1 MLVVKDKQAAERA
14 ISKLAVGSA
23 KLYEEFNIEAFLDQ
37 HGEAAEGIGKY
48 MEVFS
53 THPWL
58 PKRLL
63 SMRVFAESRLYRD
76 AVGEPG
82 EGLTMSEVDTR
93 VAALLRGD
101 A

>member
-1 MLVVKDKQAAERA
+1 
-14 ISKLAVGSA
+14 
-23 KLYEEFNIEAFLDQ
+23 
-37 HGEAAEGIGKY
+37 
-48 MEVFS
+48 MEVFA

-63 SMRVFAESRLYRD
+63 AMRVFAESRLYRD
-76 AVGEPG
+76 AIGAAS

>member
-1 MLVVKDKQAAERA
+1 
-14 ISKLAVGSA
+14 
-23 KLYEEFNIEAFLDQ
+23 
-37 HGEAAEGIGKY
+37 
-48 MEVFS
+48 
-53 THPWL
+53 
-58 PKRLL
+58 
-63 SMRVFAESRLYRD
+63 MRVFAESRLYRD